1 MRRDG
6 NASWKA
12 VLSTVSGRPGMKG
25 NYVDLGSSQPHN
37 LGSSAIQSYRWSGLD
52 VHLIQQQV
60 LSGPAWHR
68 LSSDRPILSVVVDE
82 VGGNCEARLAVDDV
96 ADNLRSRRRRNGH
109 ISLIPGGTA
118 VWGYSDQ
125 IARVDEVRLILDVD
139 SLLSAMGGVFPT
151 ASLGEPRLMFLD
163 SKLQALARLLA
174 TSEPD
179 MRGFVLFN
187 DSVVAAI
194 IARLAELS
202 TTGCLDDRRLG
213 LTARQLAQVTEFML
227 DNIGQPVRLA
237 ELATLAG
244 LSASQFGRAFKV
256 STGTTPHKWH
266 LDARICHAKRLLLDD
281 RHSIVAIALDAGFSE
296 QSHFTR
302 AFRAA
307 TGASPSAWRQSR
319 IN

>member
-6 NASWKA
+6 DASWKA
-12 VLSTVSGRPGMKG
+12 ILSTVSGRPGMKG
-25 NYVDLGSSQPHN
+25 SYVDLGSSQPHN

-96 ADNLRSRRRRNGH
+96 ADKLRSRRRRNGH

-139 SLLSAMGGVFPT
+139 SLLSVMGGAFPT
-151 ASLGEPRLMFLD
+151 TSLGEPRLMFLD
-163 SKLQALARLLA
+163 GKLQALARLLA

-179 MRGFVLFN
+179 MRGFALFN

-194 IARLAELS
+194 IARLAVLS
-202 TTGCLDDRRLG
+202 TTGPLDDRRLG
-213 LTARQLAQVTEFML
+213 LPARQLAQVTEFML

-237 ELATLAG
+237 ELASLVG

-266 LDARICHAKRLLLDD
+266 LDARISHAKRLLLDD
-281 RHSIVAIALDAGFSE
+281 RRSIVGIALDAGFSE

-307 TGASPSAWRQSR
+307 TGASPSAWRR
-319 IN
+319 TCVN